1 MEILE
6 SMESLSSFYTKK
18 KIIVTWF
25 IVMLETIYKLLDNF
39 SFATHRTQFIFP
51 SVTVFYL
58 LQHRSTQC
66 GIINCHS
73 DYFCQLRP
81 KVMNML

>member
-39 SFATHRTQFIFP
+39 SFAAHRTQFIFP
-51 SVTVFYL
+51 SGIVFYL
-58 LQHRSTQC
+58 LQHTSTQC
-66 GIINCHS
+66 AVINCHS
-73 DYFCQLRP
+73 KKKKKKLS
-81 KVMNML
+81 